1 MNRRSPARHRVAPVP
16 TEFEAP
22 HRLRSLVRSRET
34 ALVVLGAMAGAIAGL
49 VVTVMN
55 AAVDGLHAFLFGIPA
70 GTRLSASWSVD
81 PVAAV
86 AVPCLGGLAFGI
98 ASAWLATRRPQRE
111 IDPIEANALHGGR
124 MSLLGSVVV
133 AVKTVWSSGVGA
145 SVGLEAGYTQLA
157 AGIASR
163 LGIAFR
169 LRRGDLRVLVGCGA
183 AGGIAGAFQAPLAG
197 AFYAFEL
204 VIGTYSVA
212 GLAPVAAAAVV
223 GYAVAGALS
232 PGHLGIITVPS
243 GTVAHHDLLF
253 AALLG
258 LAMAGLGIAVMR
270 SVAVVEALF
279 VRFVKPA
286 LRPFLGGLVVGCLAL
301 ITPRVLSSGH
311 GALHLVGL
319 LDLSLKTIALI
330 LALKIVASVVSLG
343 AGFRGGLFFASLLMG
358 ALAGQIFAVAI
369 ATVAPSLQVDS
380 NIWSVVAM
388 SALAATVIGGPL
400 TMTFI
405 ALESTGDLWLTV
417 AVLVAVIVAAQVTR
431 ETFGYSFATWR
442 FHLRGETIR
451 SAADVGWM
459 RDLTVGRMMREARTV
474 PADTTIGALRRA
486 FPLGSTGQVV
496 AVDANDVYAGL
507 VSVPDAHAAERDEAA
522 PVRSLLRFSEEMLSR
537 TMTAKQAAA
546 VFDRTEA
553 EALAVVESE
562 ETRKVVGLLTEAYL
576 LRRYSAELERRRQE
590 IIGEG

>member
-1 MNRRSPARHRVAPVP
+1 MAPVP

-496 AVDANDVYAGL
+496 AVDANDVYTGL